1 MFNLSKILKS
11 FYLTKFSFY
20 FLIFLVLL
28 SFSITFYLLLP
39 NSTLVKDPQNLQFF
53 LLADV
58 ILVILLLSIIIRQIL
73 LILIYRKKSTNESR
87 LYTKFVNLF
96 TAMALGPAIG
106 LVVITS
112 LFFNLELRTWYGG
125 AVREAVVNSNIVAKD
140 YENEIQA
147 ELISDTQ
154 LIMREI
160 LKASKNNE
168 VQIDSINKALS
179 EFINLRTISN
189 IYIFNNKGD
198 VFLSFE
204 DVEKKNFLTPTSE
217 IFKILDVN
225 RVYIFQL
232 NKNSITA
239 YKKINFLNNIYMQ
252 VNRELNSNIWDHIA
266 STKEAYNIYISKEDE
281 SKGIQITY
289 SMIFVLFS
297 VCFIL
302 IAVLIGFNL
311 ARRLS
316 NPINNLIQSANKI
329 SKGDFDAKVS
339 EVDAFDE
346 IKVLIS
352 SYNKMIFEI
361 ENKQNQL
368 ISKSLEDE
376 EKRLFIEAILSL
388 LTIGVISLDKE
399 FNVILANKTT
409 STLFKNT
416 KKIKEKTNFIEIFPE
431 WEKIFFNFKKSKKIL
446 ENFQYEYSLN
456 DDLRNFNVRI
466 IKEIK
471 KEEINGYV
479 VAIDDTTS
487 LILAEKHAA
496 WSDIARKIAHEVK
509 NPLTPIKLS
518 AERIEKKYL
527 DKNIS
532 PEEISKLT
540 ETISRQVDVIGKL
553 VDEFSSF
560 ARMPEAEIKLDNLSK
575 CLEDSYLIFSN
586 SHSKIKMKLN
596 KPTEDIYFQFD
607 KFQLSQ
613 SFNNLIKNAIEAVI
627 KIPNP
632 SIVINL
638 FQKNKG
644 IFIQFIDNG
653 IGIDQNKISKIFEPY
668 FTTKNK
674 GTGLGLSIVKRI
686 IEDHGGKI
694 KIEKNKNMAGTTSII
709 NFVVQNA

>member
-58 ILVILLLSIIIRQIL
+58 IFVILLLSIIIKQIL
-73 LILIYRKKSTNESR
+73 LILIYRKKNTNESR

-96 TAMALGPAIG
+96 TAMALGPTIG

-198 VFLSFE
+198 VFLSFK

-329 SKGDFDAKVS
+329 SDGNFDAKVS

-368 ISKSLEDE
+368 AL
-376 EKRLFIEAILSL
+376 
-388 LTIGVISLDKE
+388 
-399 FNVILANKTT
+399 
-409 STLFKNT
+409 
-416 KKIKEKTNFIEIFPE
+416 
-431 WEKIFFNFKKSKKIL
+431 
-446 ENFQYEYSLN
+446 
-456 DDLRNFNVRI
+456 
-466 IKEIK
+466 
-471 KEEINGYV
+471 
-479 VAIDDTTS
+479 
-487 LILAEKHAA
+487 
-496 WSDIARKIAHEVK
+496 
-509 NPLTPIKLS
+509 
-518 AERIEKKYL
+518 
-527 DKNIS
+527 
-532 PEEISKLT
+532 
-540 ETISRQVDVIGKL
+540 
-553 VDEFSSF
+553 
-560 ARMPEAEIKLDNLSK
+560 
-575 CLEDSYLIFSN
+575 SYLIG
-586 SHSKIKMKLN
+586 
-596 KPTEDIYFQFD
+596 
-607 KFQLSQ
+607 
-613 SFNNLIKNAIEAVI
+613 KN
-627 KIPNP
+627 
-632 SIVINL
+632 
-638 FQKNKG
+638 
-644 IFIQFIDNG
+644 
-653 IGIDQNKISKIFEPY
+653 
-668 FTTKNK
+668 
-674 GTGLGLSIVKRI
+674 
-686 IEDHGGKI
+686 
-694 KIEKNKNMAGTTSII
+694 
-709 NFVVQNA
+709 

>member
-58 ILVILLLSIIIRQIL
+58 IFVILLLSIIIRQVL
-73 LILIYRKKSTNESR
+73 LIIIYRKKNTNESR

-160 LKASKNNE
+160 LKVSKNNE
-168 VQIDSINKALS
+168 VQIDSINYALS

-189 IYIFNNKGD
+189 IYIFNNKGE
-198 VFLSFE
+198 VLLSFK
-204 DVEKKNFLTPTSE
+204 DVQKKNFLTPTSD
-217 IFKILDVN
+217 IFKSLDLN

-329 SKGDFDAKVS
+329 SDGNFDAKVS

-409 STLFKNT
+409 SSAIHSFLINVNT
-416 KKIKEKTNFIEIFPE
+416 
-431 WEKIFFNFKKSKKIL
+431 S
-446 ENFQYEYSLN
+446 
-456 DDLRNFNVRI
+456 
-466 IKEIK
+466 
-471 KEEINGYV
+471 
-479 VAIDDTTS
+479 S
-487 LILAEKHAA
+487 LILKDNKYSIRAIFYPTTLRPNM
-496 WSDIARKIAHEVK
+496 DI
-509 NPLTPIKLS
+509 
-518 AERIEKKYL
+518 
-527 DKNIS
+527 
-532 PEEISKLT
+532 
-540 ETISRQVDVIGKL
+540 
-553 VDEFSSF
+553 
-560 ARMPEAEIKLDNLSK
+560 
-575 CLEDSYLIFSN
+575 C
-586 SHSKIKMKLN
+586 
-596 KPTEDIYFQFD
+596 
-607 KFQLSQ
+607 
-613 SFNNLIKNAIEAVI
+613 
-627 KIPNP
+627 
-632 SIVINL
+632 
-638 FQKNKG
+638 
-644 IFIQFIDNG
+644 
-653 IGIDQNKISKIFEPY
+653 
-668 FTTKNK
+668 
-674 GTGLGLSIVKRI
+674 
-686 IEDHGGKI
+686 
-694 KIEKNKNMAGTTSII
+694 
-709 NFVVQNA
+709 